1 MEQSPISLTVSAVYT
16 ANKVEQP
23 IDHSKFQCSERMMD
37 LVKGFEQTCGEHI
50 PRWTIPTENK
60 LVQRLFELKELR
72 KGQKRALI
80 VQIEIGHSEDLL
92 KRLIKEF
99 SILSESH
106 PEYDNIAL
114 YSRLS
119 ELQSLNE
126 KLNTIPES
134 KISTMGLNPEM
145 SLARAVDYVL
155 TNANSWADRFR
166 RQENN
171 TELALDYVLI
181 TNAGA
186 EDFQYEDSLGQMSRT
201 TVGTKLSN
209 LEIKMDG
216 RFISQIISFSREDS
230 VVDVFR
236 KEFQS
241 ETEQTAD
248 ISESLLA
255 YFKDRRQLYNS
266 LKDIQKISDD
276 LLYSDMVMEYASNI
290 EMMSNITDSV
300 AVALKERNYEL
311 QYKKVDEEASYAR
324 ATKKIVKSYIEDI
337 RDRIG
342 FLEFDEQDVG
352 NRFTRQKLAIQEII
366 AESCEKISHPQLR
379 ISLKKHAT
387 ELKTEA
393 LSIKSEID
401 KHKVLTIS
409 QIAQSNP

>member
-1 MEQSPISLTVSAVYT
+1 
-16 ANKVEQP
+16 
-23 IDHSKFQCSERMMD
+23 MMD